1 MNEQYKKLEFKG
13 YIRRRKKIFFI
24 SFLLIF
30 LSAVAVAFI
39 LPNVYRS
46 QATILIEQQKIPKD
60 YVKSS
65 VTSYAEERI
74 EAIKQKVLSGQN
86 LQQLINNYDLYPE
99 LRESRSAA
107 EINDEMRE
115 NIILETISAKE
126 IDKKTGKYKSMTIA
140 FTISYDGPV
149 PSKVKN
155 IVYEISSSFVK
166 AESEKRGKSVS
177 ETTIFLQ
184 EELDVLEKQ
193 IHLHEQK
200 ISDFKRKHI
209 GELPENVRT
218 NLEAINRLERTM
230 DGINN
235 RIQSLQETKILLEG
249 QLAVVEP
256 LNPIFIDGQRVATN
270 PREQLKRLYLEQATM
285 QATLSEKHPDVK
297 RLKREIRELEE
308 QVGKSD
314 ASVVK
319 VKKLNELKSKLADMK
334 GSFGSKHPDVIKISN
349 EINLL
354 EQELNNEGNESVK
367 TMIAEQNPDNP
378 AYIAL
383 QSRILATGAEL
394 NNLIPERDRVNR
406 EIQKFQQK
414 IEMAPLTEREYSA
427 LVRDY
432 EGTKRKYDE
441 MLGNLMEVK
450 VSQEMVENEQGE
462 RFTIIDPA
470 DLPNTPVQPNRLGII
485 LLGFVVAL
493 GTGFGLGSIRE
504 SMDDSVKSVN
514 EIQNLTGTS
523 VLSVIS
529 FIESTRD
536 KWARRVKNTLW
547 LLVIMCLI
555 VAVLYCV
562 DMYVIKLDQLWTIVM
577 ERMKVTV

>member
-166 AESEKRGKSVS
+166 AESEKREKSVS